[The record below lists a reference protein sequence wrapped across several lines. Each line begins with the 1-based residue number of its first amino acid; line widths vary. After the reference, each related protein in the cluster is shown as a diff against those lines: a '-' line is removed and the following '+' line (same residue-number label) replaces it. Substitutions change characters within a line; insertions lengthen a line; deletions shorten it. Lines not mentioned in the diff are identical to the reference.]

1 MKRYIKSTDDIAYTE
16 DNLKMYEK
24 LAESR
29 YADWVAAVS
38 CKHPNSSQVKYAE
51 KRLSDAL
58 EKLEK
63 VENYFGIT
71 HKDRKSIGGTV

>member
-16 DNLKMYEK
+16 ENLIMYEN
-24 LAESR
+24 LVESR

-38 CKHPNSSQVKYAE
+38 CKHPNVSQVKYAE

-58 EKLEK
+58 EKLER
-63 VENYFGIT
+63 VENYFGIAS
-71 HKDRKSIGGTV
+71 KDRKFIGETL